1 MWDLITFAQF
11 QGSAMSAG
19 QGYSKTLWICIYKGI
34 KELSSVIFLVYKSS
48 RLSRLVVEHSVVIM
62 SVRLNP
68 MGSQFSIPVL

>member
-19 QGYSKTLWICIYKGI
+19 QGYSKTLCICIYKGV
-34 KELSSVIFLVYKSS
+34 KGLSSLIFLVYKSS
-48 RLSRLVVEHSVVIM
+48 RLSPLVVEHSVVVM

-68 MGSQFSIPVL
+68 MGSQFSIPVS